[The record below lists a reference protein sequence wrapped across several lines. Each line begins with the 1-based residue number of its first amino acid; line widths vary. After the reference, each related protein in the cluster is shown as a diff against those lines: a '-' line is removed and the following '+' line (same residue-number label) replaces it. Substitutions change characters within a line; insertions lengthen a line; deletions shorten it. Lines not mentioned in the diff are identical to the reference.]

1 MEKSL
6 NNRIPFF
13 KYWKSVE
20 AREKCLPENKRLIA
34 AEDLE
39 YVIELVLLSGRIKN
53 ADPLSLI
60 ISSKVGA
67 GKTEVIK
74 QYRKCRGVLFL
85 SEATA
90 YGIKSKY
97 LSDIEQGKIRH
108 IFVGDLLTP
117 LSKQKKTRDDFIAF
131 FNNLIEEGVG
141 SVHTFAQHWDGKEF
155 VKCGLITTIAEPD
168 LLRKSRRWY
177 EMGFL
182 SRAIPL
188 TYGYS
193 ASTKLK
199 IYKQIA
205 TCDDLKD
212 IPLKN
217 FWLPNA
223 SIRVKPNKELNMKLI
238 ELAMETEEWE
248 QVYGFRRL
256 EQLQTLLMANAL
268 KNGRTEVIQKDYD
281 KVMELSKYINLK
293 FREI

>member
-1 MEKSL
+1 MP
-6 NNRIPFF
+6 RT
-13 KYWKSVE
+13 
-20 AREKCLPENKRLIA
+20 KRLINTK
-34 AEDLE
+34 DME
-39 YVIELVLLSGRIKN
+39 YIIELVLWSGYIKN

-67 GKTEVIK
+67 GKTEIIK

-90 YGIKSKY
+90 YGIKTEY
-97 LSDIEQGKIRH
+97 LHDIERGKIRH
-108 IFVGDLLTP
+108 IFIGDLLTP

-131 FNNLIEEGVG
+131 FNNLIEEGIG
-141 SVHTFAQHWDGKEF
+141 SVHTFAQHWNGKEF

-193 ASTKLK
+193 NPTRIK
-199 IYKQIA
+199 IYRHIA
-205 TCDDLKD
+205 TTDNLKA

-223 SIRVKPNKELNMKLI
+223 PLRVKQDKSLNLKLI
-238 ELAMETEEWE
+238 ELAMETEKWE
-248 QVYGFRRL
+248 KVYGFRRL
-256 EQLQTLLMANAL
+256 EQLQTLVMANAL
-268 KNGRTEVIQKDYD
+268 KNARTKVTREDYD
-281 KVMELSKYINLK
+281 KILELSRYINLR
-293 FREI
+293 FEEIYNHGRNTLHR

>member
-1 MEKSL
+1 
-6 NNRIPFF
+6 
-13 KYWKSVE
+13 V
-20 AREKCLPENKRLIA
+20 PELRKKKLINTQ
-34 AEDLE
+34 DLE
-39 YVIELVLLSGRIKN
+39 YVIELVLWSGYIKN

-67 GKTEVIK
+67 GKTEIIK

-97 LSDIEQGKIRH
+97 LEDIASGKIRH
-108 IFVGDLLTP
+108 IFIGDLLTP

-131 FNNLIEEGVG
+131 FNNLIEEGVE
-141 SVHTFAQHWDGKEF
+141 SIHTYAQHWNSDGSP

-177 EMGFL
+177 EIGFL

-193 ASTKLK
+193 NPTKLK
-199 IYKQIA
+199 IYQHIA
-205 TCDDLKD
+205 TSDELKD
-212 IPLKN
+212 IPLKTI
-217 FWLPNA
+217 WLPNA
-223 SIRVKPNKELNMKLI
+223 AIRVKPNKKLNLKLI
-238 ELAMETEEWE
+238 EKAMETEKWE
-248 QVYGFRRL
+248 DVYGFRRL

-268 KNGRTEVIQKDYD
+268 KNGRTRVTEEDYTRII
-281 KVMELSKYINLK
+281 ELSKYINLN
-293 FREI
+293 FNEI